1 METIRRSRGLDRPAQ
16 DPRLLTGHQSSSFV
30 RAGQWWRAGVRP
42 ERSRVLRDSTLVGTG
57 VAEVKR
63 PGQIRRKSATGSM
76 PASEPPEFVGAGQL
90 DGADVGE
97 VVFEIGVVAAI
108 MEERIGGDEV

>member
-1 METIRRSRGLDRPAQ
+1 M
-16 DPRLLTGHQSSSFV
+16 
-30 RAGQWWRAGVRP
+30 
-42 ERSRVLRDSTLVGTG
+42 
-57 VAEVKR
+57 
-63 PGQIRRKSATGSM
+63 GSM